1 MDEFFKVVYWREN
14 YIFFV
19 KLLYLFYWFYF
30 FSWKCLV
37 KVLDVLLWVIIF
49 FLKLIDEV
57 IIIFVL
63 WIFNKCLFFCIKI
76 LFLKFKVRENINFEI
91 WDGFFFGKFCVVI
104 LVKRNKNIEIF
115 DMLKLLLF
123 GCIVDENLLIVNFSF
138 CWFLFFFILYF
149 FIY

>member
-91 WDGFFFGKFCVVI
+91 WDGFFFGKFCIVI